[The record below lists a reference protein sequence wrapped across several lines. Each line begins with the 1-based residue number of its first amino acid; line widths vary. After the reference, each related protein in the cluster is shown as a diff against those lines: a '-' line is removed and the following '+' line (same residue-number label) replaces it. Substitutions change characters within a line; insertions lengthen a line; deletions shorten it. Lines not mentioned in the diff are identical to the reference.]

1 MSADLKRAV
10 DYLAERCDY
19 AREDDDAGFNGSDA
33 GFGHELAAAP
43 LEAWSRADRIAARV
57 MLQKYRGQLE
67 AIGIDPRELP
77 RESDIQAAPAGARE
91 GLEKAIASE
100 HRKTKTEAR
109 AAVKR
114 QAAAVEK
121 AAEKSAITL
130 HGSEFVIA
138 FPYRKETVD
147 ACRAIPGRKRFDAGL
162 PGWRLRVDDVDPQ
175 RLIDFLERF
184 KFQTPEPVR
193 AKLVE
198 LIRHPRPKLSTS
210 AVSLRAVSLADDG
223 LTFDLAFP
231 YDSAILDALRRDV
244 PAARWNKARQ
254 VWQVPVR
261 AASTEGLGRF
271 LAEHPDFGFKVQEAA
286 SAAIGRVLD
295 GQREAL
301 ESSRAAEA
309 DAAFVAQIRAAV
321 PAGLAPFPFQAAGVA
336 YALNAKRLI
345 IGDEMGLGKTIQA
358 ILTVVLADAWPV
370 VVVCPASLVYNW
382 FREFRKWAPRRTIS
396 ILQAGRMGA
405 YRADVLIV
413 NYELLTERA
422 APGVKRGKR
431 KKGDPVPLSRH
442 ARGILEASP
451 RAVVFDEIHYLKNY
465 KALRTL
471 AAREIARRAEYR
483 IGLSGTAIVNAPG
496 ELIAPLTILGRLEDL
511 GGFRFYVNRYCAGD
525 AQRGASNLVELNTK
539 LRGSCYI
546 RREKSQVLT
555 ELPAKQ
561 WTRVEF
567 EITNRAEYDRAAR
580 DVAAFIGEQ
589 ARENRDFL
597 ERLERDLE
605 RYRMELLADGV
616 QADKLAA
623 NIAIERERRIAARA
637 ADAKRSAKRAEA
649 LARIEVLKQIAVRGK
664 LEAVKEWIAEFVQ
677 EQKLIAFAAH
687 VPVQKAIAS
696 LHGGAVHIFGEDAK
710 DAREAAVQ
718 RFQAEPRDVCPLL
731 VSSLKAGGVGW
742 TGTAASN
749 VAFVEPGW
757 TPGEMDQAID
767 RAHRIGQRDSV
778 TGYELVAKDTIEG
791 DIYDLIAQ
799 KRAVVEAALIGGQTL
814 ERVDVLETLIAR
826 LGVVTVDQGDAARVT
841 TLLDVAEA

>member
-1 MSADLKRAV
+1 MSAELKAAV
-10 DYLAERCDY
+10 DYLAARCDY
-19 AREDDDAGFNGSDA
+19 AREDDDAGFNGSDT
-33 GFGHELAAAP
+33 GFGHELAAKP
-43 LEAWSRADRIAARV
+43 LEAWSQGDRIAARV

-67 AIGIDPRELP
+67 AIGVDPRELP
-77 RESDIQAAPAGARE
+77 RETSIQEAPAGARE
-91 GLEKAIASE
+91 ALEQSIASE
-100 HRKTKTEAR
+100 HRKAATASR

-114 QAAAVEK
+114 ETAAVER
-121 AAEKSAITL
+121 AAEKSSIRL
-130 HGSEFVIA
+130 QGSEFLVA

-147 ACRAIPGRKRFDAGL
+147 ACRAIPGRKTFDRGL
-162 PGWRLRVDDVDPQ
+162 PGWRLRVDDVEPQ
-175 RLIDFLERF
+175 RLLDFLERF
-184 KFQTPEPVR
+184 KIEIPEPVR

-198 LIRHPRPKLSTS
+198 LIRHPRPKLGTT
-210 AVSLRAVSLADDG
+210 AVALRAVALAADG
-223 LTFDLAFP
+223 LTFELAFP

-271 LAEHPDFGFKVQEAA
+271 LADHPAFGFKVQAEAQ
-286 SAAIGRVLD
+286 AAIGRVLD

-309 DAAFVAQIRAAV
+309 DAEFTALIRGAV
-321 PAGLAPFPFQAAGVA
+321 PAGLAPFPFQAAGVR

-358 ILTVVLADAWPV
+358 ILTVVLGDAWPV

-382 FREFRKWAPRRTIS
+382 YREFRKWAPGRTIS
-396 ILQAGRMGA
+396 ILQAGRLGA

-422 APGVKRGKR
+422 AAGVKRPKR
-431 KKGDPVPLSRH
+431 KNGDPVPLSRH
-442 ARGILEASP
+442 ARGILEAAP
-451 RAVVFDEIHYLKNY
+451 RAVVFDEVHYLKNY

-471 AAREIARRAEYR
+471 AAREIARHAEFR

-496 ELIAPLTILGRLEDL
+496 ELIAPLTIIGRLEDL
-511 GGFRFYVNRYCAGD
+511 GGFRFYVNRFCAGD
-525 AQRGASNLVELNTK
+525 AQRGASNLIELNTK
-539 LRGSCYI
+539 LRQSCYI

-555 ELPAKQ
+555 DLPEKQ
-561 WTRVEF
+561 WTRVELD
-567 EITNRAEYDRAAR
+567 ITNRDEYDRAAK
-580 DVAAFIGEQ
+580 DVAAFVGDQ
-589 ARENRDFL
+589 ARENRAFL
-597 ERLERDLE
+597 ERLERDLDA
-605 RYRMELLADGV
+605 YRMTLLADGIA
-616 QADKLAA
+616 ADKLAA

-637 ADAKRSAKRAEA
+637 ADAKRAAKRAEA

-664 LEAVKEWIAEFVQ
+664 LEAVKEWIAEFTAQ
-677 EQKLIAFAAH
+677 QKLIAFAAH

-696 LHGGAVHIFGEDAK
+696 VHAGAVHIFGEDSK
-710 DAREAAVQ
+710 EDREAAVQ
-718 RFQAEPRDVCPLL
+718 RFQTEPRERCPLL
-731 VSSLKAGGVGW
+731 VSSIKAGGVGW

-778 TGYELVAKDTIEG
+778 TGYELVARDTIEG
-791 DIYDLIAQ
+791 EIYDLIAQ
-799 KRAVVEAALIGGQTL
+799 KRAVVEAALIGGQVL
-814 ERVDVLETLIAR
+814 ERVDVLDSLLAR
-826 LGVVTVDQGDAARVT
+826 LGAVTVDRDDARVT
-841 TLLDVAEA
+841 TLLDAAEA